1 MRIFTL
7 VQWTFG
13 FLATSARTK
22 DEMRLKILTSYAYV
36 CINLFLTCDDKW
48 KIFGLLSGSHFPCT
62 TTSYDKI

>member
-22 DEMRLKILTSYAYV
+22 DEIRLKFRYFFKAE
-36 CINLFLTCDDKW
+36 TC
-48 KIFGLLSGSHFPCT
+48 ST
-62 TTSYDKI
+62 

>member
-22 DEMRLKILTSYAYV
+22 DEIRLNFYAY
-36 CINLFLTCDDKW
+36 LKA
-48 KIFGLLSGSHFPCT
+48 GSHNVICSVRLLANPLMHECFEGI
-62 TTSYDKI
+62 KVK

>member
-22 DEMRLKILTSYAYV
+22 DEIRLNV
-36 CINLFLTCDDKW
+36 FRIN
-48 KIFGLLSGSHFPCT
+48 FPT
-62 TTSYDKI
+62 ESSRKQKK

>member
-22 DEMRLKILTSYAYV
+22 DEIRLKFEAITLKDVKQVAFLVKAVRCKKFQIKEAITFDSYH
-36 CINLFLTCDDKW
+36 LW
-48 KIFGLLSGSHFPCT
+48 G
-62 TTSYDKI
+62 